1 MNKFYWI
8 HKEFS
13 NPSLNNLSQ
22 RLVEFNTAILLNDF
36 EVYYSYEDNDY
47 EFKADVGT
55 ILLNQ
60 PYTVA
65 DVDIINSIMNYNVY
79 FKTNTEPDI
88 VLEKNIENLDC
99 FVSMAA
105 GQVQNKKLINLK
117 RYIIDI
123 SPRALEFSK
132 KFLSV
137 PESNF
142 YQVDLFSLKQIE
154 EFLNKVEGNTGLIFI
169 SNCFLYIP
177 ACILFDIN
185 LRIQKANE
193 FLNLLRNDKINWY
206 VNMVTPNGD
215 SLYNVPVSE
224 VQDIKLDER
233 LKILPWIK

>member
-13 NPSLNNLSQ
+13 NPSLNNISQ

-55 ILLNQ
+55 IFLNQ
-60 PYTVA
+60 PYTVS

-88 VLEKNIENLDC
+88 VLEKDIENLDC

-105 GQVQNKKLINLK
+105 GQVQNEKLINLK

-142 YQVDLFSLKQIE
+142 YQVDLFSSKQVE
-154 EFLNKVEGNTGLIFI
+154 EFLNKIEGNTGLIFI

-177 ACILFDIN
+177 NCILFDIN

-206 VNMVTPNGD
+206 VNMVTPNGN
-215 SLYNVPVSE
+215 SLYNISVSE

-233 LKILPWIK
+233 FKILPWIK